1 MSVSLGAPRRGVV
14 FGHLWEGF
22 QDRTPERRNVVVV
35 VVVVVAVFTINRS
48 FYPTTSAPHPVSVL
62 ILYPRE
68 IKKNCD
74 HRLRQ
79 KKNIVATQSR
89 QANQNANV
97 PGTRESTTN
106 TPTKKIRT

>member
-1 MSVSLGAPRRGVV
+1 MVVIPKEELAQRLSVSLGAPRRGVV

-79 KKNIVATQSR
+79 KKKHSR
-89 QANQNANV
+89 DSIKA
-97 PGTRESTTN
+97 GKS
-106 TPTKKIRT
+106 KC